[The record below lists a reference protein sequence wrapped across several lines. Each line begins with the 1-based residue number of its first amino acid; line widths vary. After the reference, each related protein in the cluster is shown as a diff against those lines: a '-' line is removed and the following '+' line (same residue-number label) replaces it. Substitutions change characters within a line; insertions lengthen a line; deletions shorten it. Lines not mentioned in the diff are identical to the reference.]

1 LPDDSLSRKQVS
13 CSGRSRILAQAER
26 LFRTQG
32 YNTVTMRDIAR
43 EVGIRQASLYYHF
56 PSKEQLFVVVTERM
70 FERHRTGLQ
79 QAIQDAG
86 GEVRSPSAD
95 DVSLESQRLQAR
107 GEGSGGL
114 VRCSQGAATR
124 CSQGESRLA
133 QSQLHAASMWFLSQP
148 PIHFLSMFHTDM
160 PLLGEENIKRL
171 SACAEQSI
179 FEPIRQI
186 FTEAQERGEIRDDTR
201 PKLLTGFFLSCIE
214 SIPYVTKL
222 PDIASGEVIVNE
234 IISVLLDGI
243 KP

>member
-1 LPDDSLSRKQVS
+1 MPDDSLSPKEVS
-13 CSGRSRILAQAER
+13 CNGRERILDQAER

-43 EVGIRQASLYYHF
+43 EAGIRQASLYYHF
-56 PSKEQLFVVVTERM
+56 SSKEQLFVGVTERM

-86 GEVRSPSAD
+86 GE
-95 DVSLESQRLQAR
+95 LQ
-107 GEGSGGL
+107 
-114 VRCSQGAATR
+114 T
-124 CSQGESRLA
+124 
-133 QSQLHAASMWFLSQP
+133 QLHAVSTWFLSQP

-179 FEPIRQI
+179 FEPIRQV
-186 FTEAQERGEIRDDTR
+186 FTEAQERTEIRDDVR
-201 PKLLTGFFLSCIE
+201 PKMLTGFFLSCLE

-222 PDIASGEVIVNE
+222 PDTASGEVIVNE
-234 IISVLLDGI
+234 IISVLLNGI
-243 KP
+243 KPQQ

>member
-1 LPDDSLSRKQVS
+1 MPDDSLSPKEVS
-13 CSGRSRILAQAER
+13 CSGRSRILEQAER

-56 PSKEQLFVVVTERM
+56 PSKEQLFVGVTERM

-86 GEVRSPSAD
+86 GEVRTHRAH
-95 DVSLESQRLQAR
+95 DVSLQSQRLQSG
-107 GEGSGGL
+107 GEGSVKL
-114 VRCSQGAATR
+114 VR
-124 CSQGESRLA
+124 
-133 QSQLHAASMWFLSQP
+133 SQLHAASTWFLSQP

-222 PDIASGEVIVNE
+222 PDAAKSEVIVNE

-243 KP
+243 KPQVERD